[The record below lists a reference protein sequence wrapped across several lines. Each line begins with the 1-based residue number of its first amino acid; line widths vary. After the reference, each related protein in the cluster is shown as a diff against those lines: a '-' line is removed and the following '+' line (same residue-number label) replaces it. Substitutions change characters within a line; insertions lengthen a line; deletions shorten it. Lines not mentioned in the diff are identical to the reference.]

1 MECLGVGASKISHKE
16 KLYNFTHTYS
26 PRINK
31 STETEVDESLLKAET
46 VGKQVIYPPLWSIFE
61 IDENVI
67 DSR

>member
-1 MECLGVGASKISHKE
+1 MGWGASQISHKE
-16 KLYNFTHTYS
+16 KLYNFAHIYS

-46 VGKQVIYPPLWSIFE
+46 VGKQVIYPTLWSAIE